1 MSRIDVQTLN
11 LSAADKVLCRDLS
24 FSLNFKESW
33 GLLGKNGAG
42 KTSLIHSIAGLREF
56 NSGTIKLNDANIK
69 ELRRSEL
76 AREIGILFQDGLET
90 LPSTV
95 LETVMLGRHPHVQ
108 SLFKDDSSD
117 IAIAQKALADFS
129 LQDIQDRQINSL
141 SGGEK
146 QRVAIAMLTTQ
157 SPNMYLLDEP
167 SNHLD
172 IAYQM
177 DILNTL
183 LRRLTEQNAGMLM
196 ATHDINLAAR
206 FCKKFILLF
215 ENGETLCGSSEEV
228 LNQENLSR
236 AYGCEIHKMEADGRT
251 LFFPA

>member
-1 MSRIDVQTLN
+1 MSRIDVQSLN
-11 LSAADKVLCRDLS
+11 LSTGDKVLCRDLT

-76 AREIGILFQDGLET
+76 AREIGILFQNGLET

-108 SLFKDDSSD
+108 SLFKDDSDD

-129 LQDIQDRQINSL
+129 LQEIQNRQINSL

-177 DILNTL
+177 DILNIL

-215 ENGETLCGSSEEV
+215 ENGETLCGSSEDV

-236 AYGCEIHKMEADGRT
+236 AYGCEIHKMKANGRT

>member
-1 MSRIDVQTLN
+1 MSRIDVQSLN
-11 LSAADKVLCRDLS
+11 LSTADKVLCRDLS
-24 FSLNFKESW
+24 FSLNYRECW

-42 KTSLIHSIAGLREF
+42 KTSLIQSIAGLREF
-56 NSGTIKLNDANIK
+56 NSGTIKLNDTNIK
-69 ELRRSEL
+69 EFRRSEL

-108 SLFKDDSSD
+108 SLFKDDSDD
-117 IAIAQKALADFS
+117 IAIAQKALTDFS
-129 LQDIQDRQINSL
+129 LQEIQDRQINSL

-172 IAYQM
+172 ITYQM

-206 FCKKFILLF
+206 FCKKIILLF
-215 ENGETLCGSSEEV
+215 ENGETLCGSSEEI

-236 AYGCEIHKMEADGRT
+236 AYGCEIHKVETDGRS
-251 LFFPA
+251 LFIAA

>member
-1 MSRIDVQTLN
+1 MSRIDVQSLN
-11 LSAADKVLCRDLS
+11 LSTGDKVLCRDLT

-76 AREIGILFQDGLET
+76 AREIGILFQNGLET

-108 SLFKDDSSD
+108 SLFKDDSDD

-129 LQDIQDRQINSL
+129 LQEIQNRQINSL

-177 DILNTL
+177 DILNIL

-215 ENGETLCGSSEEV
+215 ENGETLCGSSEDV

-236 AYGCEIHKMEADGRT
+236 AYGCEIHKMEANGRT

>member
-1 MSRIDVQTLN
+1 MSRIDVQSLN

-117 IAIAQKALADFS
+117 IAIAQKALEDFPSRIFKIGKLTPFLEAKSKELRLQCLPPSHLTCIYWMNLVIIWTS
-129 LQDIQDRQINSL
+129 LTRWI
-141 SGGEK
+141 
-146 QRVAIAMLTTQ
+146 
-157 SPNMYLLDEP
+157 
-167 SNHLD
+167 
-172 IAYQM
+172 
-177 DILNTL
+177 
-183 LRRLTEQNAGMLM
+183 
-196 ATHDINLAAR
+196 
-206 FCKKFILLF
+206 F
-215 ENGETLCGSSEEV
+215 
-228 LNQENLSR
+228 
-236 AYGCEIHKMEADGRT
+236 
-251 LFFPA
+251 

>member
-1 MSRIDVQTLN
+1 MSRIDVQSLN
-11 LSAADKVLCRDLS
+11 LSTGDKVLCRDLT

-76 AREIGILFQDGLET
+76 AREIGILFQNGLET

-108 SLFKDDSSD
+108 SLFKDDSDD

-129 LQDIQDRQINSL
+129 LQEIQNRQINSL

-177 DILNTL
+177 DILNIL

-215 ENGETLCGSSEEV
+215 ENGETLCGSSEDV

-236 AYGCEIHKMEADGRT
+236 AYGCEIHKMEANGRR